1 MRKTVIWIALVLVI
15 LIGCRSYLSYER
27 DSSNDIPF
35 HKRKPPSLNKVIIIS
50 TKGPQLE
57 PNYYQ
62 IMGTVNSRIE
72 NITTFQRHCKHAMEM
87 LLYEAEV
94 VGADALM
101 NVSCSRDKYGAAASG
116 TAITFNSRDQALKV
130 LKDSNAILE

>member
-1 MRKTVIWIALVLVI
+1 MKKTVIWIVLGLVI
-15 LIGCRSYLSYER
+15 LIGCRSYLSYDR

-35 HKRKPPSLNKVIIIS
+35 HKRKPPSLNKAIIIS

-72 NITTFQRHCKHAMEM
+72 NIATFQRHCKDAIEM
-87 LLYEAEV
+87 LRYETEV

-101 NVSCSRDKYGAAASG
+101 NVSCRRDKYGAAASG
-116 TAITFNSRDQALKV
+116 TAITFNSRDEALKV
-130 LKDSNAILE
+130 LEDINAVLE